1 MELVQVV
8 ADGYNDGLKVNPSS
22 GAQTLS
28 CAFPLHFTVQQKAAG
43 TRQKTV
49 PLTNIVLNSSN
60 IYLARDAILA
70 QMLPLQEF

>member
-1 MELVQVV
+1 MV

-43 TRQKTV
+43 TQQKMV
-49 PLTNIVLNSSN
+49 FLTNIVLNSSN
-60 IYLARDAILA
+60 IDLVRDAVLA
-70 QMLPLQEF
+70 